1 MLAGAPT
8 SPLVVEKLSKVIPNG
23 NIFLPYGATEALPV
37 SYSDHNQVKNSKN
50 LFSPGRVLHL
60 AIRFLN
66 NR

>member
-37 SYSDHNQVKNSKN
+37 SYSDHNQVKKLKESI
-50 LFSPGRVLHL
+50 LTGRVLHL

-66 NR
+66 NQ